1 MNTHKAIT
9 IGLAVACV
17 VLAVV
22 SGVLAF
28 LLSQRTRFVSATDK
42 SPFIMFDR
50 GTAQACWSGSAYES
64 IVEQKP
70 LSSSGTPKADE
81 NPLNEIFPPNRLGTP
96 KADESLLGDLFP
108 PKGQPKRDSRGRPIN
123 NPPEIPFCKD
133 LK

>member
-50 GTAQACWSGSAYES
+50 GTAEACWSGPPDQSIHQTTTSENLIDKGLAES
-64 IVEQKP
+64 
-70 LSSSGTPKADE
+70 
-81 NPLNEIFPPNRLGTP
+81 
-96 KADESLLGDLFP
+96 
-108 PKGQPKRDSRGRPIN
+108 QPKRDSQGRLVN
-123 NPPEIPFCKD
+123 NMSYIPFCKD